1 MSSCAHATQPV
12 QLDPQLMG
20 ANHRMGRAV
29 LRTGDVPPVAVPP
42 VAVPPVAV
50 PPVAVPPVAVPPV
63 AVPPVAAPA
72 LAAPAT
78 RGYLQQRRVR
88 TRQRPGSP
96 LGMPLLA
103 TGGSADGRRSRH
115 ACRGASGRLVHF
127 LNQRRCSR
135 IRRASM
141 LYLIDRYPVEMVL
154 EGLERDGVV

>member
-50 PPVAVPPVAVPPV
+50 
-63 AVPPVAAPA
+63 PA